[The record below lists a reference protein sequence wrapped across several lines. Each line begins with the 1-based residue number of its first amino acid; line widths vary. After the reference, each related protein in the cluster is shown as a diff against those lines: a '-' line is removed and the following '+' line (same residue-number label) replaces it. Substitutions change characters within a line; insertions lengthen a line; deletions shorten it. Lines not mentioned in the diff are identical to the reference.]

1 MADNVESVLSKIRPH
16 TSSALAHQK
25 APATLLRAIEA
36 TFREQNTEP
45 SATAYFAA
53 LLTTLDGALQSSRAS
68 GPAMG
73 EGDVIPA
80 VLYLLAAVASF
91 VPHPVIRTNLSTLL
105 SLTSPL
111 FLTLQQHAPPL
122 RSQITLYGAV
132 LLALDKVQLDTQGLR
147 QAFMTIVQLTLDPR
161 PKVRK
166 KAAEVIKDVLSAPP
180 LPLAKHPYAEKV
192 AEWVKAALAEISA
205 GGLPK
210 FKGKKADTEGSEAA
224 IHLLTFLR
232 PVLPTL
238 PADSLSSITS
248 SLLILPRLGNPYLSQ
263 SAYSILSDLLTL
275 SMDDPTVDL
284 QSHMS
289 ELLKVILS
297 SPPIK
302 TDAALNSAWANV
314 LGNTMLAYHHTNAE
328 ECATH
333 LTKVWKALWS
343 LLESPDGITRK
354 SAAQALSSL
363 CKCFTPATIK
373 AAVKE
378 KDSAE
383 PKNPI
388 RKIIMQTTAALDSL
402 AYARAIP
409 EVLLVISSLI
419 ENLRFRNGSRKT
431 TTAAEQLLLPL
442 ITKIADFRIQKTFE
456 HKEAVDATL
465 STAMKIL
472 GPQVILRALPLNLET
487 VDRQAGR
494 EPRAF
499 LLPLLAQPHP
509 SPLAHFVSY
518 FVPLTERMF
527 DLQTTAETEGRHS
540 EAKVWSVLVE
550 QIWMGLPGYC
560 WGTIDLKES
569 LTQQFSQL
577 LSQLLYNQP
586 NLRPAVLR
594 ALKVM
599 VDSNV
604 ALASGDPDKIAKL
617 PLTVRA
623 DPISEEEAQA
633 NVAFLRTQAE
643 SWLAVLFNVFTSA
656 GRDNQHV
663 VGDVISAWIAIAYPK
678 EVTQAYKKLVALFK
692 QNLAKA
698 QNFHQPNKNQ
708 ASDSMTVVTQDLLLL
723 ILPYLSSEDAT
734 ELFQLYLRT
743 DVLESRDNG
752 VQKRGYKTLAR
763 LVESGKVQI
772 DAAAVFKK
780 LEGLVDGLA
789 AAAKKDRFH
798 LLTALVQLI
807 PPESLHLIPS
817 IIPEAVL
824 GTKEPS
830 EKARNAAFDLIVAMG
845 KKTAAG
851 GVVKRNMVEGMDEDG
866 AGEATA
872 SIEEYLTMIAG
883 GLAGATPHMIS
894 ATVTAIARL
903 VFEFRESISSQMQS
917 EIFTTLL
924 VFLGSANREIV
935 KSVLGFI
942 KLAIHTMP
950 ADLLRPHLKDLVPAL
965 LRWSHDHKN
974 HFKAK
979 VRHIFER
986 MIRRFGWE
994 DVYGCAQEE
1003 EARKVLVNIKKRKDR
1018 AKRKRANAGA
1028 EEDEDDQPKA
1038 KPVAGDAFE
1047 DVLYGSE
1054 SELDDSDDEDAH
1066 AQNVAS
1072 KRKGKDTGA
1081 RLRVDDDEP
1090 MDLLSGAASKVTT
1103 ANANRRKKPGQD
1115 AARFKMDEETGK
1127 MVIDESSDEEAGADG
1142 AAAGEEDVAGNA
1154 YLESVTSVDGF
1165 RRGPNGQV
1173 KFNKDTKKRR
1183 REAAEDEDVEMADG
1197 EAGQKPGKKSKK
1209 KAEPKFGH
1217 EFKAKKAGGDV
1228 KKNGMDPYAY
1238 MPLSQAAKK
1247 QNRGGRIGIAGKR

>member
-16 TSSALAHQK
+16 TSSSLAHQK

-45 SATAYFAA
+45 SSTAYFAA

-80 VLYLLAAVASF
+80 VLYLLAAVVPF
-91 VPHPVIRTNLSTLL
+91 VPHPVIRSNLSTVL

-111 FLTLQQHAPPL
+111 FPTLTPHAPPL

-132 LLALDKVQLDTQGLR
+132 LLALDRSHLDAQGLR
-147 QAFMTIVQLTLDPR
+147 QAFMTILQLSLDPR

-166 KAAEVIKDVLSAPP
+166 RASEVIKEVLVAPP
-180 LPLAKHPYAEKV
+180 PPMVKHPYAEKV
-192 AEWVKAALAEISA
+192 AEWVKAALAEISS

-224 IHLLTFLR
+224 IHLLAFLR
-232 PVLPTL
+232 PALPTL
-238 PADSLSSITS
+238 PAESLAPITS
-248 SLLILPRLGNPYLSQ
+248 SLLLLPRLGNPYLSQ
-263 SAYSILSDLLTL
+263 SAYSILSDLLTMSL
-275 SMDDPTVDL
+275 DDPTVDL
-284 QSHMS
+284 QSHIS
-289 ELLKVILS
+289 ELLRVILS
-297 SPPIK
+297 TPPVK
-302 TDAALNSAWANV
+302 TDAALNAAWANV
-314 LGNTMLAYHHTNAE
+314 LGNTMLAYHHVNAD
-328 ECATH
+328 ECVSH
-333 LTKVWKALWS
+333 LSKVWKALWT
-343 LLESPDGITRK
+343 LLESPDAATRK
-354 SAAQALSSL
+354 ATAEALSMVGR
-363 CKCFTPATIK
+363 CFTPQTIK

-378 KDSAE
+378 KDTADH
-383 PKNPI
+383 KTPI
-388 RKIIMQTTAALDSL
+388 RKIIAQTSASLDSL

-409 EVLLVISSLI
+409 EVLSVISSLI
-419 ENLRFRNGSRKT
+419 ESLRFRNGSRKNS
-431 TTAAEQLLLPL
+431 TAAEQLLLPL
-442 ITKIADFRIQKTFE
+442 ITKIADLRVKKTFE
-456 HKEAVDATL
+456 YKEAADNTL
-465 STAMKIL
+465 GTAMKIL
-472 GPQVILRALPLNLET
+472 GPEVVLRALPLNLET

-527 DLQTTAETEGRHS
+527 DLHTTAEAEGRQS

-560 WGTIDLKES
+560 WGTVDLKQS
-569 LTQQFSQL
+569 LTPQFSQL

-586 NLRPAVLR
+586 DLRPAVLR
-594 ALKVM
+594 ALKIM

-604 ALASGDPDKIAKL
+604 ALGSGEPEKIAKL
-617 PLTVRA
+617 PETVRA
-623 DPISEEEAQA
+623 DAISEEEAQA
-633 NVAFLRTQAE
+633 NIEFLRTQAE
-643 SWLAVLFNVFTSA
+643 SWLAVLFNVFGSV
-656 GRDNQHV
+656 GRDNQGM
-663 VGDVISAWIAIAYPK
+663 VGDVISAWIAIADPK
-678 EVTQAYKKLVALFK
+678 EVTQAYQKLVTLFK
-692 QNLAKA
+692 QNLSKA
-698 QNFHQPNKNQ
+698 QNASAHNKGQ
-708 ASDSMTVVTQDLLLL
+708 ASDSMTVMTQDLLLL
-723 ILPYLSSEDAT
+723 ILPHLSSADASA
-734 ELFQLYLRT
+734 LFDLHMT
-743 DVLESRDNG
+743 SEVLENKDNG

-807 PPESLHLIPS
+807 PSESLHLIPS

-845 KKTAAG
+845 KKMAAG

-866 AGEATA
+866 AATA
-872 SIEEYLTMIAG
+872 NIEEYLTMIAG

-894 ATVTAIARL
+894 ATVTAISRL
-903 VFEFRESISSQMQS
+903 VFEFKDSISTQMQT
-917 EIFTTLL
+917 EIFGTLL

-950 ADLLRPHLKDLVPAL
+950 AELLRPHLKDLVPAL
-965 LRWSHDHKN
+965 LKWSHDHKN

-994 DVYGCAQEE
+994 DVYGHAQEE

-1018 AKRKRANAGA
+1018 AKRKRANAA
-1028 EEDEDDQPKA
+1028 EDEDDVPKA
-1038 KPVAGDAFE
+1038 KPAAGDAFE

-1054 SELDDSDDEDAH
+1054 SELDDSDDEDVP
-1066 AQNVAS
+1066 AQNAAS
-1072 KRKGKDTGA
+1072 KRRGKDTGA

-1090 MDLLSGAASKVTT
+1090 MDLLSGAASRVTSKSHI
-1103 ANANRRKKPGQD
+1103 RSRKKPGQD
-1115 AARFKMDEETGK
+1115 AARFKMDEDTGK
-1127 MVIDESSDEEAGADG
+1127 MVIDEESDDEGAEAE
-1142 AAAGEEDVAGNA
+1142 AAGEDVAGNA
-1154 YLESVTSVDGF
+1154 YLESLTSVDGF
-1165 RRGPNGQV
+1165 KRGPNGRI

-1183 REAAEDEDVEMADG
+1183 REAEADEDVEMGDG
-1197 EAGQKPGKKSKK
+1197 EAAQKPGKKSKK
-1209 KAEPKFGH
+1209 KTEPKFGQ

-1228 KKNGMDPYAY
+1228 KKNGIDPYAY

-1247 QNRGGRIGIAGKR
+1247 QNRGARIGIAGKR